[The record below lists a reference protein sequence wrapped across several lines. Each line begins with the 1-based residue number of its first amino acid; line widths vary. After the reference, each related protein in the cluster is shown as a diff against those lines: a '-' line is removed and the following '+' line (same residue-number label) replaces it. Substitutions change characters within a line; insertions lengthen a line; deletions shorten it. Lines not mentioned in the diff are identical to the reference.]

1 MVKNLPDN
9 AGDAKDE
16 GWIPGS
22 PVSAPT
28 GTSPLLCLVLKVLI
42 RVRLILGASLVAQTV
57 KKSCLGNPTVRGAWP
72 APVHGVAKSQTRLSM
87 HALTQQ
93 AWTPIESRWITGK
106 WSKPVSKL
114 EFTNHLKGL
123 PLFSSSQLLLYQN
136 SSPVWPDL
144 MISKKPQINK

>member
-1 MVKNLPDN
+1 MKEMQKTQ
-9 AGDAKDE
+9 AGFL
-16 GWIPGS
+16 GI

-42 RVRLILGASLVAQTV
+42 WVELILGASLVAQTV

-72 APVHGVAKSQTRLSM
+72 ATVHGVAKSQTWLRT

-93 AWTPIESRWITGK
+93 AWMPIESRWITGK

-114 EFTNHLKGL
+114 ELTNHLKGL

-144 MISKKPQINK
+144 MISKKPQNK

>member
-93 AWTPIESRWITGK
+93 A
-106 WSKPVSKL
+106 
-114 EFTNHLKGL
+114 
-123 PLFSSSQLLLYQN
+123 
-136 SSPVWPDL
+136 
-144 MISKKPQINK
+144 